1 MVMGKPGGRKGRADP
16 SAAKKFEENRE
27 QSVELAQDRAP
38 LTNYAEVPMVHSP
51 SHDPRL
57 PFMFNPEVLVT
68 PWLGPGQVVPSQVHS
83 LPQSITDNKD
93 DFIGRWISVEI
104 TWKYAGNLVAVVGSW
119 DNWQI
124 MEPLLHG
131 GKNLT
136 VTKVLPAGTHYCC
149 FIVDGVLGCAPDL
162 QWVGDA
168 YGNRYN
174 IISLQE
180 DVLKSTANG
189 PANLPEF
196 EHPPSP
202 PLSYDNRFFTNE
214 DFWHKTKEGKVC
226 EVLPPELPPQLED
239 VVLDWSLLDKPSSLT
254 NHCLPR
260 PEFAQ
265 LNHLY
270 TRKDDQYVAF
280 SSTQRMGDKYVTA
293 ILYKA
298 LPKTK

>member
-1 MVMGKPGGRKGRADP
+1 MGKPGGRKGRADP

-38 LTNYAEVPMVHSP
+38 LTNYA
-51 SHDPRL
+51 
-57 PFMFNPEVLVT
+57 EVLVT